1 MNFVHDNIEFT
12 RKSTESS
19 PSPVFATTTAA
30 LSSRKPLMRLLPGG
44 LCHLI
49 LNSSSKS
56 CELNF
61 LPPFLVK
68 ELIDEPTPL
77 LLLCSSLLTQGC
89 VPIIIAEKGFVFS
102 LSSAKALIWI
112 PLQIT
117 TQPQTFLEKCLF
129 LYDISAGFDT
139 VA

>member
-1 MNFVHDNIEFT
+1 
-12 RKSTESS
+12 
-19 PSPVFATTTAA
+19 
-30 LSSRKPLMRLLPGG
+30 MRLLPGG

-117 TQPQTFLEKCLF
+117 TPPQTFLSSRSLLKNVSSSMTLVLDLTLLLKPFSWLVYLNRLGLLTLLF
-129 LYDISAGFDT
+129 FGSNHF
-139 VA
+139 